1 MNKKINLASLRLS
14 YSQNELLEAN
24 VLVNP
29 FHQFSKWFDQTIEA
43 KVLEPNAM
51 HVSTISNGKPHGRI
65 VLLKGFDENG
75 FVFFTNYESN
85 KGKEIEETLFASLTF
100 FWADLER
107 QVRIEGKI
115 EKVSGQDSDTYF
127 HSRPRGSQIGAWV
140 SNQSKVIDGR
150 GVLEDRLLALEK
162 QFENTEIIP
171 RPAHWGGYRVLPDK
185 IEFWQ
190 GRSNRLHDRIL
201 YSKIS
206 NEWKIERLSP

>member
-1 MNKKINLASLRLS
+1 MNKKTDLASLRLS
-14 YSQNELLEAN
+14 YSQNELLEKN
-24 VLVNP
+24 VLTNP
-29 FHQFSKWFDQTIEA
+29 FKQFAKWFDEALDA

-51 HVSTISNGKPHGRI
+51 HASTISDGKPHGRI

-85 KGKEIEETLFASLTF
+85 KGKEIEQNIFASLTF
-100 FWADLER
+100 FWGDLER

-115 EKVSGQDSDTYF
+115 EKVSGQESDDYF

-150 GVLEDRLLALEK
+150 KVLEDKLLSLEK
-162 QFENTEIIP
+162 EFENIEIIP
-171 RPAHWGGYRVLPDK
+171 RPPHWGGYRVIPDK

-190 GRSNRLHDRIL
+190 GRPNRLHDRIL
-201 YSKIS
+201 YTKEA
-206 NEWKIERLSP
+206 NNWKIERLSP